1 MKVLIVDDEP
11 DVRALVASALS
22 YAPFESEVLEA
33 GDGEEALEVIRDAA
47 PDLVVL
53 DLAMPTKDGFS
64 VLEELRRVSM
74 LPVIVLTARGLE
86 QDKIRG
92 LELGADDY
100 VAKPF
105 NPAELSARARA
116 VLRRMR
122 SGDGAAPVVR
132 AKDVEIDLDRRLVM
146 RSGELVAL
154 TRTEWQLLQSLAEHP
169 GKVLGSVELLTRVW
183 GPEFRD
189 DLQYLRVWIS
199 RLRSKLDPQR
209 SEPELIQT
217 FPGIGYMLNGEFV
230 SESNAVDVDA

>member
-1 MKVLIVDDEP
+1 VLVVDDDHGVLRLVELELSEQGF
-11 DVRALVASALS
+11 DVRTALTAKDALT
-22 YAPFESEVLEA
+22 
-33 GDGEEALEVIRDAA
+33 AA
-47 PDLVVL
+47 YEQRPDLVIL
-53 DLAMPTKDGFS
+53 DVMLPDRSG
-64 VLEELRRVSM
+64 LEVMRELRERV
-74 LPVIVLTARGLE
+74 PVPIILLTARGADN
-86 QDKIRG
+86 DKVRG

-105 NPAELSARARA
+105 NPAELTARARA
-116 VLRRMR
+116 VLRRIR
-122 SGDGAAPVVR
+122 AGDAAAPVVR

-146 RSGELVAL
+146 RAGELVAL

-217 FPGIGYMLNGEFV
+217 FPGIGYMLNGEVV
-230 SESNAVDVDA
+230 SESNAVDVEA